1 LPEKRSGCK
10 EMKKT
15 KIVATIGP
23 ASAPKSV
30 LKDMILQGLDVVR
43 LNFSHGA
50 YDDHLSVIKA
60 VREIDLELGT
70 NTALLADL
78 QGPKLRVGEMEN
90 GSVMLEVG
98 QSYTITTK
106 KQIGTNKAAYTVYK
120 EFPADVKSGETVL
133 FDDGKIVME
142 IISTNGKDT
151 VECKVI
157 QGGPLSSKKGM
168 NLPNTKVSLPSL
180 SEKDLNDLA
189 FALEHHVDWIG
200 LSFVR
205 SAEDII
211 ALKEIIAKA
220 DRHAKVVAKIE
231 KPEAIEVI
239 DEIIKETDAVMVARG
254 DLGVEVPLQ
263 NVPLIQK
270 MIVKKCVESSKPVI
284 VATQMMES
292 MITNMTPTRAEVTD
306 VANAVLDGAD
316 AVMLS
321 GETSVGKYPV
331 EAIRMMSNI
340 INEAEKYEK
349 LYYIEDAPPMEIDET
364 RFVTDSICY
373 SACRL
378 AKRAS
383 ASAIVTMSFSGYTGY
398 KVSGWRPNASIF
410 VFTGNKR
417 ILSQMSLVWGVKA
430 FYYDK
435 MVSTDQTIADIR
447 YFLKKHGFLND
458 GDFIINIAS
467 MPIAEH
473 GMTNMLK
480 LTKV

>member
-1 LPEKRSGCK
+1 MDKQILR

-23 ASAPKSV
+23 VSSNKEV
-30 LKDMILQGLDVVR
+30 LKGMIQNGLDVVR

-50 YDDHLSVIKA
+50 HEDHQKVIEF
-60 VREIDLELGT
+60 VREIDAELGT
-70 NTALLADL
+70 NTSLLADL

-90 GSVMLEVG
+90 GSVDLTVG
-98 QSYTITTK
+98 QTITISTT
-106 KQIGTNKAAYTVYK
+106 KQIGTNQVIYTNYK
-120 EFPADVKSGETVL
+120 EFAQDVKAGERVL
-133 FDDGKIVME
+133 LDDGKLVMN
-142 IISTNGKDT
+142 ILSTNGKDT
-151 VECKVI
+151 VQCEVI
-157 QGGPLSSKKGM
+157 QGGPLSSKKGL

-180 SEKDLNDLA
+180 SEKDLSDLH
-189 FALEHHVDWIG
+189 FALSHNVDWIG

-205 SAEDII
+205 TAEDVR
-211 ALKEIIAKA
+211 ALKEIIFTAEK
-220 DRHAKVVAKIE
+220 HAKVVAKIE
-231 KPEAIEVI
+231 KPEAVDDIDAIIE
-239 DEIIKETDAVMVARG
+239 ETDAVMVARG

-270 MIVKKCVESSKPVI
+270 MVVRKCVERAKPVI

-292 MITNMTPTRAEVTD
+292 MVSNMTPTRAEVAD

-331 EAIRMMSNI
+331 EAIRMMNSI
-340 INEAEKYEK
+340 IGEAEKYDD
-349 LYYIEDAPPMEIDET
+349 LYYKEEAPEQMDET
-364 RFVTDSICY
+364 RFVTDSVCY

-378 AKRAS
+378 AKRAN
-383 ASAIVTMSFSGYTGY
+383 ATAILTNSFSGYTGY
-398 KVSGWRPNASIF
+398 KIASWRPRTNIF
-410 VFTGNKR
+410 VFTANKK
-417 ILSQMSLVWGVKA
+417 ILTQMNLVWGVKA

-447 YFLKKHGFLND
+447 YFLKKHEYITE

-467 MPIAEH
+467 MPIFEQ
-473 GMTNMLK
+473 GMTNMIK
-480 LTKV
+480 LSKV

>member
-1 LPEKRSGCK
+1 MDKQILR

-23 ASAPKSV
+23 VSSNKEV
-30 LKDMILQGLDVVR
+30 LKGMIQNGLDVVR

-50 YDDHLSVIKA
+50 HEDHQKVIEF
-60 VREIDLELGT
+60 VREIDAELGT
-70 NTALLADL
+70 NTSLLADL

-90 GSVMLEVG
+90 GSVELTVG
-98 QSYTITTK
+98 QTITISTT
-106 KQIGTNKAAYTVYK
+106 KQIGTNQVIYTNYK
-120 EFPADVKSGETVL
+120 EFAQDVKAGERVL
-133 FDDGKIVME
+133 LDDGKLVMN
-142 IISTNGKDT
+142 ILSTNGKDT
-151 VECKVI
+151 VQCEVV
-157 QGGPLSSKKGM
+157 QGGPLSSKKGL

-180 SEKDLNDLA
+180 SEKDLSDLH
-189 FALEHHVDWIG
+189 FALSHNVDWIG

-205 SAEDII
+205 TSEDVR
-211 ALKEIIAKA
+211 ALKEIIFTAEK
-220 DRHAKVVAKIE
+220 HAKVVAKIE
-231 KPEAIEVI
+231 KPEAVEDIDAIIE
-239 DEIIKETDAVMVARG
+239 ETDAVMVARG

-270 MIVKKCVESSKPVI
+270 MVVRKCVERAKPVI

-292 MITNMTPTRAEVTD
+292 MVTNMTPTRAEVAD

-331 EAIRMMSNI
+331 EAIRMMNSI
-340 INEAEKYEK
+340 IGEAEKYDD
-349 LYYIEDAPPMEIDET
+349 LYYKEEAPEQMNET
-364 RFVTDSICY
+364 RFVTDSVCY

-378 AKRAS
+378 AKRAN
-383 ASAIVTMSFSGYTGY
+383 ATAILTNSFSGYTGY
-398 KVSGWRPNASIF
+398 KIASWRPRTNIF
-410 VFTGNKR
+410 VFTANKK
-417 ILSQMSLVWGVKA
+417 ILTQMNLVWGVKA

-447 YFLKKHGFLND
+447 YFLKKHEYIIE

-467 MPIAEH
+467 MPIFEQ
-473 GMTNMLK
+473 GMTNMIK
-480 LTKV
+480 LSKV